1 MFRRIGDHF
10 RNFMMGRYGQDQLGT
25 AIFGV
30 GLVLTILS
38 MVFGRFAWSTIISLL
53 SWTLLIWCIFR
64 MYSKNISARSEENR
78 KFLRLFA
85 RAKDRQ
91 HCYFSCPECRQKVRV
106 PRGRGKISITC
117 PKCANKFIKK
127 T

>member
-10 RNFMMGRYGQDQLGT
+10 RNFMMGRYGQDQLGI

-30 GLVLTILS
+30 GVVFTILG
-38 MVFGRFAWSTIISLL
+38 MVFGRYGWSMAFSLL
-53 SWTLLIWCIFR
+53 SWILLIWCVFR
-64 MYSKNISARSEENR
+64 MYSRNISARSEENK
-78 KFLRLFA
+78 KFLRIFT
-85 RAKDRQ
+85 RVKDRQ
-91 HCYFSCPECRQKVRV
+91 HRYFRCGKCGQRVRV

>member
-1 MFRRIGDHF
+1 MFRRIGDQF
-10 RNFMMGRYGQDQLGT
+10 RNFMMGRYGQDQLGI
-25 AIFGV
+25 AIFGA

-38 MVFGRFAWSTIISLL
+38 MAFGRFAWSAVLSLL
-53 SWTLLIWCIFR
+53 SWILLIWCICR

-78 KFLRLFA
+78 KFLRMFA

-91 HCYFSCPECRQKVRV
+91 HCYFQCPKCRQRVRV

-117 PKCANKFIKK
+117 PKCAHKFIKK